1 MDKDIFKQ
9 YTDML
14 SEIKDIEKRM
24 DELERNTVTD
34 SVKASGDFPYS
45 VHNCIIKGVDNK
57 LYYKY
62 KNMLKKRKEKLT
74 ALKGDI
80 LGFIESI
87 SDSKIRQIFMYRYI
101 DGLEWYKIANKLG
114 YNGEST
120 VRMKHDRYLKR
131 IKKI

>member
-1 MDKDIFKQ
+1 MDKNIFKQ

-74 ALKGDI
+74 ELKGDI
-80 LGFIESI
+80 LGFIEI
-87 SDSKIRQIFMYRYI
+87 IEDSKVRQIFMYRYI
-101 DGLEWYKIANKLG
+101 DGLEWYKIADKMG
-114 YNGEST
+114 YNGESAP
-120 VRMKHDRYLKR
+120 RKKHDRFLKNL
-131 IKKI
+131 